1 VKIAF
6 IVQRYGREILGGAE
20 TLARQIAERLAR
32 RHEIEVL
39 TTTARDY
46 VTWRNE
52 YPAGEE
58 KLRNVQIHRF
68 PVEGERDLEEFNR
81 YSDWIY
87 KNQHTRQDELKW
99 LEMQGPVAPE
109 LIDYLRAEHGRFE
122 LLLFFTYLYY
132 PTYYG
137 LRIAPGKS
145 ALLPT
150 AHDEPPLKLE
160 IYKDMFGLPAGFLFN
175 TEAEELLVLER
186 FGVYKKMRETIGIG
200 MELLDA
206 PDASGFRRRNK
217 LPGRYLL
224 YAGRI
229 DAGKGCD
236 ELLRFFR
243 FYKEER
249 PEMGNLHLVLIGKQ
263 SMRLPE
269 ARDIRYLGFL
279 DDGDKFAAMAAATAV
294 VVPSRMESLSIVALE
309 AFSVGTPV
317 IVSSGSKVLVDHSR
331 TSNAGLYYSDYDEF
345 EAILD
350 LLLGDKNLARGMG
363 KLGQK
368 YIKEN
373 FGWEK
378 LLNRYELTLRSLAR
392 PPRPVREKPSGKPQH
407 ARPRRDGP
415 KTEEHRKQPA
425 KSGEVDAPS
434 KVIESEAQATKVVEP
449 AVTGGETRAP
459 EKAPETRPVAEPT
472 REPEEPRRRTL
483 PGEVLRRS
491 RRGSRARGGR
501 DSSRDSD
508 AKSAATEERDEHAS
522 RDSKSEE
529 RPSKEESSAFA
540 KPIKT
545 AATADKPAGAKPATT
560 TAPATAEASTKS
572 KSMATADKPA
582 DRSAGAKPATTTA
595 PATAEASTKS
605 KSMATADKPAD
616 RSTGA
621 KPESV
626 DKPADKEGESS
637 ALSKGSGTTEA
648 GAGGDESAGGSES
661 VEKESAEQE
670 RQE

>member
-1 VKIAF
+1 MKIAF

-32 RHEIEVL
+32 HHDIEVL

-58 KLRNVQIHRF
+58 KLRGVQIRRF
-68 PVEGERDLEEFNR
+68 LVEGERDLEEFNR

-87 KNQHTRQDELKW
+87 GNEHTRQDELKW
-99 LEMQGPVAPE
+99 LEMQGPVVPE

-150 AHDEPPLKLE
+150 AHDEPALKLE
-160 IYKDMFGLPAGFLFN
+160 IYKEMFNLPSGLIFN
-175 TEAEELLVLER
+175 TEAEELLVLEQ

-249 PEMGNLHLVLIGKQ
+249 PEMANLQLVLIGKQ

-279 DDGDKFAAMAAATAV
+279 DEADKFAAMAAATAV

-317 IVSSGSKVLVDHSR
+317 IVNAGSKVLVDHSR
-331 TSNAGLYYSDYDEF
+331 TANAGLYYSDYDEF

-350 LLLGDKNLARGMG
+350 LLSSDKNLARGMG

-378 LLNRYELTLRSLAR
+378 LLNRYEVTLRSLAR
-392 PPRPVREKPSGKPQH
+392 PPRPVVRAKPAGKPQQ
-407 ARPRRDGP
+407 ARPRREGP
-415 KTEEHRKQPA
+415 KTAERSKQSPKSDKEEAPA
-425 KSGEVDAPS
+425 KFMEG
-434 KVIESEAQATKVVEP
+434 EAQATEVVEP
-449 AVTGGETRAP
+449 VAAGRGTRAAK
-459 EKAPETRPVAEPT
+459 KAPDAKPTAEPE
-472 REPEEPRRRTL
+472 REPVEPRRRTL
-483 PGEVLRRS
+483 PGEVLRR
-491 RRGSRARGGR
+491 ARR
-501 DSSRDSD
+501 DSPEKGSWDSS
-508 AKSAATEERDEHAS
+508 SAT
-522 RDSKSEE
+522 DSKSKVREQRDRKG
-529 RPSKEESSAFA
+529 RPNAKSEGQPPDEPSTFA
-540 KPIKT
+540 ETENK
-545 AATADKPAGAKPATT
+545 T
-560 TAPATAEASTKS
+560 TAS
-572 KSMATADKPA
+572 ADKPA
-582 DRSAGAKPATTTA
+582 DETDRSAS
-595 PATAEASTKS
+595 AEAPG
-605 KSMATADKPAD
+605 ATADEPAD
-616 RSTGA
+616 ERAG
-621 KPESV
+621 KPRDEQEK
-626 DKPADKEGESS
+626 KPADKKTESPVPAEKSDGPDHAVAEEIVS
-637 ALSKGSGTTEA
+637 ADRS
-648 GAGGDESAGGSES
+648 
-661 VEKESAEQE
+661 ESAEQE
-670 RQE
+670 PPGQEREK